1 MAKRY
6 IDTKLWD
13 KAWFRRLNPTEKS
26 VWLYMITR
34 CDHAGILDFD
44 YDAFNFYIGG
54 GYNEEFYLELFKQ
67 FADRIYLYEDNTKI
81 WVKTFINFQ
90 YGGIETLNPNVRPQK
105 AVIDRLVNQG
115 FLDVDMIQPKETRKT
130 SLENGMS
137 LIKENTEKFK
147 KEFDSSVDVEYEIT
161 KMTDW
166 LKSSGKT
173 YKDYEA
179 FARNWFRNSKAYN
192 TGSKKNSKYKPAD
205 FKKETGGHNMGYCY
219 ECGERHFYNDYQ
231 IYGDSTCCKSRIL
244 PKRRKEH
251 QEKVD
256 KELKQRGL

>member
-67 FADRIYLYEDNTKI
+67 FDDRIYLYEDNTKI

-105 AVIDRLVNQG
+105 AVIDRQ
-115 FLDVDMIQPKETRKT
+115 
-130 SLENGMS
+130 
-137 LIKENTEKFK
+137 K
-147 KEFDSSVDVEYEIT
+147 K
-161 KMTDW
+161 
-166 LKSSGKT
+166 
-173 YKDYEA
+173 
-179 FARNWFRNSKAYN
+179 
-192 TGSKKNSKYKPAD
+192 
-205 FKKETGGHNMGYCY
+205 
-219 ECGERHFYNDYQ
+219 
-231 IYGDSTCCKSRIL
+231 
-244 PKRRKEH
+244 
-251 QEKVD
+251 QEK
-256 KELKQRGL
+256 QP